1 MDSLANIAHGAV
13 QQAMERAEPLDA
25 VAPVIRK
32 LFVVL
37 HGSYGNLFASK
48 FATGERDETGKHDK
62 GILAAMKVWQ
72 SKLSRFPEDVIQI
85 AAGRLV
91 KEHPDFP
98 PNLPQFEKVCEAA
111 TPRPTYAEQQ
121 GLPRLAAPVIEPIKV
136 DLQPKNDGK
145 DWARRILYRV
155 ERGDKSVGR
164 YAQRE
169 ARIALGMEGKQKWQ

>member
-1 MDSLANIAHGAV
+1 MDSLANIAQGAV
-13 QQAMERAEPLDA
+13 QQALERTDPLDA

-48 FATGERDETGKHDK
+48 FATGERDETGRHDK

-111 TPRPTYAEQQ
+111 TPRLTHAQEA
-121 GLPRLAAPVIEPIKV
+121 GLVALPAPSAAPVHVTI
-136 DLQPKNDGK
+136 QPHGDGK
-145 DWARRILYRV
+145 DWARRIVARV
-155 ERGDKSVGR
+155 HAGDQTLTRTSIR
-164 YAQRE
+164 NAMQ
-169 ARIALGMEGKQKWQ
+169 ALGMEGWPR